1 MAGLPHHSGRLA
13 ALLDVTEMGAQ
24 ARELALLEAEP
35 KELTGEFPPK
45 LPETK
50 TTFFAACSASACSA
64 RLKGSL
70 QGQACRLDPR
80 EWLPGHP
87 MRARVS
93 EPYDIGSETRMAT
106 VACD

>member
-13 ALLDVTEMGAQ
+13 ALLDVTEMGSE
-24 ARELALLEAEP
+24 ARELALLEAES
-35 KELTGEFPPK
+35 KQLTGEFPPE

-50 TTFFAACSASACSA
+50 TTFSAACSASACSA
-64 RLKGSL
+64 RPKGSL

-93 EPYDIGSETRMAT
+93 EPYAIGPETVMAT
-106 VACD
+106 VTCD